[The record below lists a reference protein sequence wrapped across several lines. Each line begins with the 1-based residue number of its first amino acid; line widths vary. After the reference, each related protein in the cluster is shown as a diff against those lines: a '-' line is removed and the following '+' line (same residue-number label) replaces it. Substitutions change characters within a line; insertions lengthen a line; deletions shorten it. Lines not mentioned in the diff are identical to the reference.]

1 MELEEKWEL
10 GPEEYVKYKYEC
22 YCKEC
27 AMFDCSLEELKKNR
41 VKIENLLIFL
51 NYCL

>member
-10 GPEEYVKYKYEC
+10 SPEEYVKYKYEC

-27 AMFDCSLEELKKNR
+27 AMFDCSMEELKKNR
-41 VKIENLLIFL
+41 VKIDS
-51 NYCL
+51 